1 MRVTK
6 RGLLLACAVIAS
18 GATACAVPPSQECVQ
33 FLDCLAHFDET
44 YDTGG
49 TAGLDAYGEGGS
61 CWRSVQNADAC
72 TQACASGVRQM
83 ADALSDDGNDVGV
96 CDPST
101 L

>member
-1 MRVTK
+1 MRVSVA
-6 RGLLLACAVIAS
+6 RLWMAAAVALA
-18 GATACAVPPSQECVQ
+18 GATSCAVPPSEECVQ
-33 FLDCLAHFDET
+33 FLDCLAHFDDT

-49 TAGLDAYGEGGS
+49 TQGLDAYGEGGS

-83 ADALSDDGNDVGV
+83 ADALTDDGNDVGA
-96 CDPST
+96 CDPTS